1 MVNMRD
7 TMITARA
14 YAHIRIRGMRV
25 IALTAGVSPG

>member
-14 YAHIRIRGMRV
+14 YAFIRIREMRV
-25 IALTAGVSPG
+25 IALMAGVSPG

>member
-14 YAHIRIRGMRV
+14 YAFIRTRGMRV
-25 IALTAGVSPG
+25 IALTVGVSPG

>member
-14 YAHIRIRGMRV
+14 YAIIRIRMMSV
-25 IALTAGVSPG
+25 IALPVGVSPG